1 MKEQAINEGGQQIM
15 SIREAAEFCKVS
27 RVTLNRWMK
36 ENLISCIKI
45 GGRVLFLKA
54 QLVED
59 LKKFEVPVQN

>member
-1 MKEQAINEGGQQIM
+1 MKEQTINEEAQQIL
-15 SIREAAEFCKVS
+15 SIKEAAEFCKVS

-45 GGRVLFLKA
+45 GGRVLFLKS

-59 LKKFEVPVQN
+59 LKKFQTPVLN